1 MKYSKLK
8 KKGEI
13 VMDEEKLKKIQLDT
27 NIGAAVFTVASSVIG
42 LILAIKAK
50 H

>member
-1 MKYSKLK
+1 
-8 KKGEI
+8 
-13 VMDEEKLKKIQLDT
+13 MDEEKLKKLQENS

>member
-1 MKYSKLK
+1 MS
-8 KKGEI
+8 
-13 VMDEEKLKKIQLDT
+13 EEKLKKIQMNS
-27 NIGAAVFTVASSVIG
+27 NIGAAVFTVASSIVG